1 MDGEVVRVSEGEGG
15 ERGLLALP
23 GPESLPGGGVRV
35 REAVAGDLG
44 FIDRLQKKHSKA
56 VGWMPRGQLE
66 GHIGKGHVLVA
77 EAIKGSGNRDQGSG
91 GRCETGMVIDRQPDP
106 RSPNHGPSPAPSEPV
121 GYCIGVDKYFKRED
135 VGIIY
140 QMNVAPGRQRGLIG
154 ATLLQAMFDRWPYG
168 VRLCCCWCAQD
179 LEANKFWEAMGFV
192 PLAFRA
198 GGYGKTKAADL
209 AKGVFKGRVHIFWQ
223 KKIRFADQ
231 GTGNGDQGSG
241 SASGD
246 ASDLLSCPDP
256 RSQDPGPR
264 RPASPIGYWFPSQ
277 TGSGAIREDRVVLPI
292 PPGVH
297 WSEAKPAVLPGMAGV
312 LGELAAEREAE
323 VKRLAPSAEALK
335 AERQREREARKR
347 LRLETVRRSGTVGV
361 GGVRFGGGGSSKS
374 GNAENAGSAGNQKK
388 KRKKAKASGGR
399 VALKND
405 PRLVAAARE
414 LRDRWLEHAAKTP
427 GLIEAGNTAARRYDV
442 GKMVEGP
449 GGVMGIDRPMEP
461 ARGVRVVEAKRL
473 DAV

>member
-1 MDGEVVRVSEGEGG
+1 MDGEVVRVERGEGG

-23 GPESLPGGGVRV
+23 GPERLPGGGVRV

-44 FIDRLQKKHSKA
+44 FIDRLQKEHSKA

-66 GHIGKGHVLVA
+66 GHIGKGHVLIA
-77 EAIKGSGNRDQGSG
+77 EAIKGCGVSGVGCGDSETEGLDAGSG
-91 GRCETGMVIDRQPDP
+91 SDALTLHPKPQTLHP
-106 RSPNHGPSPAPSEPV
+106 RPASPV

-135 VGIIY
+135 VGIVY

-179 LEANKFWEAMGFV
+179 LAANKFWEAMGFV

-223 KKIRFADQ
+223 KAIRREDRDGRGKGFR
-231 GTGNGDQGSG
+231 GW
-241 SASGD
+241 
-246 ASDLLSCPDP
+246 
-256 RSQDPGPR
+256 
-264 RPASPIGYWFPSQ
+264 WFPSQ

-312 LGELAAEREAE
+312 LSEVAAERETEAE
-323 VKRLAPSAEALK
+323 RLAPSSEEARAMRK
-335 AERQREREARKR
+335 REREARKKM
-347 LRLETVRRSGTVGV
+347 RLEMKERVRTMAGSAL
-361 GGVRFGGGGSSKS
+361 RFGGVEADGGDCSDRATT
-374 GNAENAGSAGNQKK
+374 GETPVPLKK
-388 KRKKAKASGGR
+388 KRKKAKR

-414 LRDRWLEHAAKTP
+414 LRDRWLEKVADEP
-427 GLIEAGNTAARRYDV
+427 GLIEAGEGAKYNVARRLEAGTVTAAGLALVDEPRRLL
-442 GKMVEGP
+442 E
-449 GGVMGIDRPMEP
+449 
-461 ARGVRVVEAKRL
+461 VR
-473 DAV
+473 D